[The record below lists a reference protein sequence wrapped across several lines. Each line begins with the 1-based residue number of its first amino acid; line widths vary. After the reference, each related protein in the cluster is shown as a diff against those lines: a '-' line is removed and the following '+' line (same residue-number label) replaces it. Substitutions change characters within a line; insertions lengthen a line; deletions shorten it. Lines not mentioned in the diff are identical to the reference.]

1 MINRIPSIR
10 AEAGIV
16 IVPARNE
23 AMSIGDVVRDAKA
36 HVEWEVVVIDDASTD
51 DTEREARA
59 SGASVLRMPFRVG
72 AWGAVQAGMVYAL
85 GSGYRMAL
93 TMDADGQHP
102 GSAVEAVS
110 APVLNGASDLAIGV
124 CPERVS
130 SARHAAWVLFRYVTG
145 LTVQDVTSGM
155 RAYNVRAM
163 RVLTS
168 RNAAMLNYQDIG
180 VLLML
185 REAGLRAAEV
195 DVRMTVRQDGHSR
208 VYDSWW
214 TVAKYLAETFMLS
227 AGKWRPSWHLDD
239 MFVSPGKYGGSR

>member
-1 MINRIPSIR
+1 MINRVPSSSVG
-10 AEAGIV
+10 AGIV

-23 AMSIGDVVRDAKA
+23 VMSIGGVVQDAKA
-36 HVEWEVVVIDDASTD
+36 HVDWEVVVIDDASTD

-59 SGASVLRMPFRVG
+59 GGANVLRMPFRVG
-72 AWGAVQAGMVYAL
+72 AWGAVQAGMLYAL
-85 GSGYRMAL
+85 DSGYRIAL

-110 APVLNGASDLAIGV
+110 APVINGASDLAIGV

-130 SARHAAWVLFRYVTG
+130 SARHAAWALFRFITG
-145 LTVQDVTSGM
+145 LNVRDVTSGM
-155 RAYNVRAM
+155 RAYNAKAM

-168 RNAAMLNYQDIG
+168 RDAAMLNYQDIG

-195 DVRMTVRQDGHSR
+195 DVRMALRKDGHSR
-208 VYDSWW
+208 VYESWW
-214 TVAKYLAETFMLS
+214 TVARYLAETFVLS

-239 MFVSPGKYGGSR
+239 MFVNSGKYGGDR